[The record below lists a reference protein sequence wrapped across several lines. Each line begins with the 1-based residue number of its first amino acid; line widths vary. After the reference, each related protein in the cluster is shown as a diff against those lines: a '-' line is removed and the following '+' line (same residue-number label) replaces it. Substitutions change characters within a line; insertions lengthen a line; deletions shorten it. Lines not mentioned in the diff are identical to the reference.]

1 MVPADEVRQTAT
13 TAEQVA
19 AKRAALLDEREC
31 YIARGLDDRVAAVDH
46 ELDRLA
52 DPAEVAAAEA
62 APAIAKAET
71 RPGKA
76 TAGRKRATKRG

>member
-19 AKRAALLDEREC
+19 AKRAALEAEREG

-52 DPAEVAAAEA
+52 DPVDVAAAEA
-62 APAIAKAET
+62 APTIAKAER

-76 TAGRKRATKRG
+76 TARGKRATKRG